1 MRRRNF
7 NRLALSAVGP
17 LLSPQ
22 TFIRPGF
29 QGEPIKV
36 IIDADTANEVDDLF
50 AIVSGLLDFNLEVVG
65 LTAAQYHTS
74 PQAPRDSVGES
85 YRLNNDILQL
95 LNRDLPNVMG
105 SNHPMVSQWRPQKS
119 EAAEYII
126 DTAKSSEAGELNI
139 AVLGP
144 CTNVASAVLMA
155 PEIIEK
161 IKVHYIGFWHN
172 PTTNTWN
179 KREFNTNNDP
189 NAVDVLLNNSRLNLS
204 VMSASTSQ
212 HLVFQK
218 SVVDTHLKGKGGI
231 KDYLLDRWDNFDRWW
246 DKKDPE
252 KTKWIMWDVALIEA
266 LANPDLAKNGVF
278 TAPHDNLKR
287 DISVWT
293 KIDVPRMK
301 EAFWEKLDRIG

>member
-1 MRRRNF
+1 MRRRHF
-7 NRLALSAVGP
+7 GKLVLSVTGT
-17 LLSPQ
+17 LISPQ
-22 TFIRPGF
+22 AFMRSGL
-29 QGEPIKV
+29 QKESIKL
-36 IIDADTANEVDDLF
+36 IIDADTANEVDDLY
-50 AIVSGLLDFNLEVVG
+50 AIVSGLLDPNLEVVG

-85 YRLNNDILQL
+85 HRINGEILQL
-95 LNRDLPNVMG
+95 LNKDLPNLMG
-105 SNHPMVSQWRPQKS
+105 SNHPMVSQWRSQKS

-126 DTAKSSEAGELNI
+126 DTAKGSEDGELNI

-144 CTNVASAVLMA
+144 CTNVASAILMA

-172 PTTNTWN
+172 PMTNTWN

-189 NAVDVLLNNSRLNLS
+189 NAVDALLNNPHVDFK

-212 HLVFQK
+212 HLVFEK

-231 KDYLLDRWDNFDRWW
+231 KDYLWDRWDNFDRWW
-246 DKKDPE
+246 DKEDPA

-266 LANPDLAKNGVF
+266 LANPALTTQKIF
-278 TAPHDNLKR
+278 ITPHDNLER
-287 DISVWT
+287 QISVFT
-293 KIDVPRMK
+293 DIDVPGMK
-301 EAFWEKLDRIG
+301 EAFWEKLDRVG